1 MQARSLRHPVL
12 RRLGAAGLA
21 ALALAAA
28 CTAADD
34 PRAGRYRAETP
45 WGEGG
50 FHVVDV
56 EVSRRGPDTYVE
68 YSVQMDPPA
77 RIAGCEGR
85 AERSWSGQLEFECND
100 GWSEVRGSFRASG
113 DSAVLQVEPLGAGGD
128 GIGAFYGDHEVSRVD
143 GAQGAP

>member
-1 MQARSLRHPVL
+1 MHSRSLRHPAL
-12 RRLGAAGLA
+12 LRLGAAGLA

-28 CTAADD
+28 CTATDD
-34 PRAGRYRAETP
+34 PRAGRYRAETS

-68 YSVQMDPPA
+68 YSVQVDPPA
-77 RIAGCEGR
+77 RVAGCEGR
-85 AERSWSGQLEFECND
+85 AERNRSGQLEFECND
-100 GWSEVRGSFRASG
+100 GWNEVRGSFRASG
-113 DSAVLQVEPLGAGGD
+113 DSAVLHVEQLSTGGD

-143 GAQGAP
+143 AARGAR